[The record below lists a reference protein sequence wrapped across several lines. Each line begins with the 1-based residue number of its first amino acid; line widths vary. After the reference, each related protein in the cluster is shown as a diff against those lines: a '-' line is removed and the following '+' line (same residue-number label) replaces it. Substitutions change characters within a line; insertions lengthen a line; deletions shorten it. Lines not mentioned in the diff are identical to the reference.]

1 MSERADILEMLAAL
15 QLAGMRAAYDEIIS
29 VGIKRQH
36 GIERIV
42 GALLKAEIA
51 AKQARSINYQM
62 ALAKLPLVKELAD
75 LSFADTPINGELIGQ
90 LSMGAFLESQ
100 RNVVLIGGT
109 GTGKS
114 HIAIGIARSIIK
126 AGRKARFFNAVDLV
140 NKLETE
146 VKLGRQGRMADGL
159 ARVDLLVLDEL
170 GYLPF
175 AQSGGQLLFHLISRM
190 YERTSII
197 VTTNLAFAE
206 WASVFTDPKMTTALL
221 DRLTHHCDIVETG
234 NESWRFKHRS

>member
-1 MSERADILEMLAAL
+1 VTERADILEMLAAL
-15 QLAGMRAAYDEIIS
+15 QLAGMRAAYDELVS

-36 GIERIV
+36 GIERIIA
-42 GALLKAEIA
+42 ALLKAEIA

-75 LSFADTPINGELIGQ
+75 LAFADTPINGDLIGQ
-90 LSMGAFLESQ
+90 LSMGAFLDSQ

-146 VKLGRQGRMADGL
+146 VKLGRQGRIADGL

-234 NESWRFKHRS
+234 NESWRFQHRS

>member
-15 QLAGMRAAYDEIIS
+15 QLAGMRAAYDEIVS

-36 GIERIV
+36 GIERIIA
-42 GALLKAEIA
+42 ALLKAEIA

-90 LSMGAFLESQ
+90 LSMGAFLDSQ

-146 VKLGRQGRMADGL
+146 VKLGRQGRIADGL

>member
-1 MSERADILEMLAAL
+1 MTERSEILEMMGTL
-15 QLAGMRAAYDEIIS
+15 QLAGMRAAYDEIVS
-29 VGIKRQH
+29 AGVKRQH
-36 GIERIV
+36 GVEKVI

-62 ALAKLPLVKELAD
+62 GIAKLPLVKELTD
-75 LSFADTPINGELIGQ
+75 LSFAGTPINGELIEQ
-90 LSMGAFLESQ
+90 LATGAFLDSQ
-100 RNVVLIGGT
+100 RNVVLVGGT

-114 HIAIGIARSIIK
+114 HIAIGITRSVIR

-140 NKLETE
+140 NKLEAE
-146 VKLGRQGRMADGL
+146 MKLGRGGRIADGL

-175 AQSGGQLLFHLISRM
+175 AQSGGQLLFHLISRL

-206 WASVFTDPKMTTALL
+206 WPTVFADPKMTTALL

-234 NESWRFKHRS
+234 NDSWRLKNRS

>member
-15 QLAGMRAAYDEIIS
+15 QLAGMRAAYDEIVS

-36 GIERIV
+36 GIERIIA
-42 GALLKAEIA
+42 ALLKAEIA

-75 LSFADTPINGELIGQ
+75 LAFADTPINGDLIAQ
-90 LSMGAFLESQ
+90 LSMGAFLDNQ

-146 VKLGRQGRMADGL
+146 VKLGRQGRIADGL